1 MPRKIDWNYYRD
13 KYIYGDEHTTLQKI
27 SEYPNAPALNTILN
41 RAAKEKWTDQ
51 KEAYKYKTAIKTQE
65 RVTTTEAEVTARHV
79 RISQQLQGIALQ
91 RLKQAQESNEKIA
104 LSDVR
109 LWLKDAL
116 EVEREALGLNHPT
129 VQIQRE
135 VKLQLKV
142 ILDEFRR
149 NLQPTELAAVEMAMA
164 RAMAGV
170 NGGSQSRSTN

>member
-1 MPRKIDWNYYRD
+1 MPRKIDWNYYRE
-13 KYIYGDEHTTLQKI
+13 KYIFGADNITYEYLSTL
-27 SEYPNAPALNTILN
+27 PNAPAIDSIKRNASKQN
-41 RAAKEKWTDQ
+41 WTEQ
-51 KEAYKYKTAIKTQE
+51 RLAYRHKTATKTQD
-65 RVTTTEAEVTARHV
+65 RVSSTEAEVTARHV

-149 NLQPTELAAVEMAMA
+149 NLQPAELAAVEVAMA